1 MVYAGIDWS
10 DRSFQICFIDQE
22 AKVLE
27 EFLIKKTNRGFYE
40 LLKRASCYHEI
51 EFAIETYRSPLVD
64 FLLSQGYQVYW
75 LNPNRL
81 SSFRG
86 RYKTSRVKDDRFDAY
101 VLAQVLRSDKN
112 SLPLIKP
119 LPKKV
124 ERLKL
129 LWNDLEVLLKEQ
141 TRLKNRLSSVLKEYY
156 PAFLNCFEDPFSS
169 AALAF
174 LEKYPNP
181 QEAQELS
188 LSDLTAFFKTLHV
201 YSDSYVLKVHENLHS
216 SFQVRPILV
225 EVRSYLAQAIAQQ
238 LLQIGRLIKD
248 YEKRLEKTSQEVEEL
263 RALEGIKGIGLKS
276 RIGILI
282 YFYHREWKDFREAQ
296 AAAGMSP
303 ATYQSG
309 KYHFVHFRKG
319 CIKWARDLFTELA
332 YSTLLY
338 QPWARLYYDRKRK
351 EGKKHYHALRCVGNI
366 WIKILFKL
374 WKEGKTFKHEKHYIA
389 MIESLISR
397 LAA

>member
-1 MVYAGIDWS
+1 MVYGGIDWS
-10 DRSFQICFIDQE
+10 DRSFQVCFVDQE

-27 EFLIKKTNRGFYE
+27 EFSIKKTSKGFYE
-40 LLKRASCYHEI
+40 LLERARCYPEI
-51 EFAIETYRSPLVD
+51 ELAIETYRSPLVD
-64 FLLSQGYQVYW
+64 FLLSQGYRLYW
-75 LNPNRL
+75 LNPNRV

-86 RYKTSRVKDDRFDAY
+86 RYKSSRVKDDRFDAY

-119 LPKKV
+119 LPEKV

-156 PAFLNCFEDPFSS
+156 PAFLNCFEDPFSP

-174 LEKYPNP
+174 LKRYPTSR
-181 QEAQELS
+181 EAQQLS
-188 LSDLTAFFKTLHV
+188 LSDLTAFFETLHV
-201 YSDSYVLKVHENLHS
+201 YSDSYALKVYENLRS

-225 EVRSYLAQAIAQQ
+225 EVRSHLAQAITQQ

-248 YEKRLEKTSQEVEEL
+248 YEKRLEKASEEVEEL
-263 RALEGIKGIGLKS
+263 RPLEGIKGLGLKS

-309 KYHFVHFRKG
+309 KFRFVHFRKG
-319 CIKWARDLFTELA
+319 CIKWARDLFTQLA

-374 WKEGKTFKHEKHYIA
+374 WKDRKTFSHEKHYIA
-389 MIESLISR
+389 MTESLIMR
-397 LAA
+397 LGA